1 MSNSVANRRD
11 ATLRKSFADPCPT
24 AAKAGLEK
32 RLASAPVST
41 DPMYDHLEAVQRA
54 FDLSEKEMSDL
65 LGIAQSNYTRRTYNV
80 ARLQRLPVEMR
91 ELFGEYF
98 AAGVGLTVNRATPHE
113 QVQHAAILAIV
124 NLLELL
130 RTK

>member
-1 MSNSVANRRD
+1 
-11 ATLRKSFADPCPT
+11 
-24 AAKAGLEK
+24 
-32 RLASAPVST
+32 
-41 DPMYDHLEAVQRA
+41 MYDHLEAVQRK
-54 FDLSEKEMSDL
+54 FKLSEKEMSAL

-80 ARLQRLPVEMR
+80 ARLQRLPADMR

-113 QVQHAAILAIV
+113 QVQTAAILAIV

-130 RTK
+130 RVK